1 MASTAVNTLGSSPFD
16 LLASFFTSSIGMA
29 RSGELTAVLPQVATN
44 LWAAFATGRIM
55 PVLSPILLNFLILPA
70 LGVVKAVAKTMIFI
84 GVIAWLLSSMVPVF
98 LSSVGMTGAGVFV
111 GRAFQQSPLYSYTE
125 SIDLNGFTNIT
136 ARGLEYME
144 LDSDACRR
152 MLSCRAGEFVV
163 ENFPIAAQIIRAT
176 RIGGFFD
183 TYARA
188 SEDQYVQE
196 AVAALL
202 GKRNGT
208 CEAELDPCI
217 SLTRIES
224 LFDDKKEEILRNLT
238 MEAITTTTTTTTTT
252 SSPNS
257 IPDVLT
263 NDFVVNAI
271 KKAAT
276 TAGKNSNFFFNL
288 FNGPKIGGM

>member
-1 MASTAVNTLGSSPFD
+1 MASLGSSPLD
-16 LLASFFTSSIGMA
+16 LVASFFTSSIGMA
-29 RSGELTAVLPQVATN
+29 RSSELTAILPQVATN

-70 LGVVKAVAKTMIFI
+70 LGVVKAIAKTMIFI

-98 LSSVGMTGAGVFV
+98 LASVGMTGAGVFV
-111 GRAFQQSPLYSYTE
+111 GRAFQHSPLYTYTE
-125 SIDLNGFTNIT
+125 SIDLNSYTNIT

-144 LDSDACRR
+144 LDSDSCRR

-176 RIGGFFD
+176 SIGGFFE

-196 AVAALL
+196 AVDSLL

-208 CEAELDPCI
+208 CEAELDPCL

-224 LFDDKKEEILRNLT
+224 MFDEKKEEILRNLT
-238 MEAITTTTTTTTTT
+238 MEAATTTSTTTTTT

-263 NDFVVNAI
+263 NDFVINAI
-271 KKAAT
+271 KKAAS

-288 FNGPKIGGM
+288 FNSPKIGGM

>member
-1 MASTAVNTLGSSPFD
+1 MASTAVATLGSSPFD
-16 LLASFFTSSIGMA
+16 FLASFFTSSIGMA
-29 RSGELTAVLPQVATN
+29 RSAEFTAVLPQVATN

-70 LGVVKAVAKTMIFI
+70 LGVVKAVSKTMIFI

-144 LDSDACRR
+144 LDSDACRQ

-163 ENFPIAAQIIRAT
+163 ENFPMAAQIIRAT

-208 CEAELDPCI
+208 CEAELDPCL

-238 MEAITTTTTTTTTT
+238 MEAITSTTTTTTT
-252 SSPNS
+252 PNPNP
-257 IPDVLT
+257 IPDILT